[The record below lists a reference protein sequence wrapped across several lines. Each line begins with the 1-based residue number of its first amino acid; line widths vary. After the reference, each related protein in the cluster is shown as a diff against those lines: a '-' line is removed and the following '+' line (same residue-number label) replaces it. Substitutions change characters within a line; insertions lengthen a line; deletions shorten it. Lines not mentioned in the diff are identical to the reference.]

1 MLVKVYGTEAVNKK
15 CVYDWFKRFRDGKEA
30 VDDEPCSRVDR
41 QQAEHPTSWNEWDRC
56 LRNLLQDNARPH
68 TAIRMLTFVAKRS
81 VTVLEHPP
89 YSPDMT
95 PADFFLFPRLKGVLK
110 GLHFA
115 DVPDIQKRVTSLLR
129 AIPQEAFAEC
139 FQQLYNR
146 CQKCIVTNGDYF
158 EGQ

>member
-1 MLVKVYGTEAVNKK
+1 M
-15 CVYDWFKRFRDGKEA
+15 R
-30 VDDEPCSRVDR
+30 
-41 QQAEHPTSWNEWDRC
+41 
-56 LRNLLQDNARPH
+56 
-68 TAIRMLTFVAKRS
+68 TFVAKRS
-81 VTVLEHPP
+81 VIVLEHPP
-89 YSPDMT
+89 YSPDMA
-95 PADFFLFPRLKGVLK
+95 PADFFLFPRLKGVLN

-129 AIPQEAFAEC
+129 PIPQEAFAEC